1 MALHPTLEILGTAVA
16 PRELQHPRAAAMA
29 AYLASGDHED
39 ARLLECR
46 RHREDGLETVLFEVR
61 AERPQEMVADI
72 LRWEPVAAVFA
83 ASDDRQPCLFAARE
97 DFPEVPHQN
106 VVPAGWMR
114 SPCVDDRPWAEA
126 RSTWTP
132 LTFLERVRWWMGAA
146 ASGGLSDDAQAI
158 DPLFVSAGP
167 DVAIPRAFLQPDT
180 PVGNM
185 TLFAGAGTEEPA
197 LYHLR
202 PHAARDGNAR
212 GALRLI
218 PVRLLPQTMRAVRS
232 APRTLAELIAAF
244 GDCGFDLLAAL
255 REAALDVLNPP
266 YCNPARVAVLLVAP
280 IVRTSDGPVAAH
292 DARAFGIPL
301 TLGELGERLGAIVRN
316 PGYSAADP
324 RKPSPYGR
332 CFPPSDP
339 EGLEAVRIDSLP
351 VHAEFDREMAR
362 ECAGLEAADTRR
374 VVLVGAGAVGS
385 HLALAL
391 AREGRFRWTIVDD
404 DHLLPHNLARHA
416 LGRYELGDRKA
427 AALATAVAGLLGE
440 GEAARSLPCNVL
452 FPGDRAPELEA
463 ALAEAELVIDA
474 SASVAAARRLSDA
487 TGDARRAS
495 VFLNPAGTASVVLS
509 ESAARAT
516 RLDAVEGQYYRHL
529 LREPRL
535 RGHLAPPDGGLR
547 YTGACRHVSS
557 RIPETNVAALTA
569 LASRGLTTS
578 LDGDAGGIGIW
589 TLDADGGVFV
599 SKAVLRTTWRVPV
612 ADWTVTYD
620 EGLLDHLRAARQAA
634 LPAETGG
641 ALVGIVDVA
650 RKSIVVVDALAPPS
664 DSVGSPTQFERG
676 VDGLLAK
683 LADIQSVTRDQV
695 RYVGEWHSHPRRH
708 SAMPS
713 QTDVAQLLGLRDEL
727 GREGIPPVMM
737 IAGER
742 DVALVSATSPADA
755 ASNAGDTRIQEPAQ

>member
-1 MALHPTLEILGTAVA
+1 MALHPKLEIFGAAVA

-29 AYLASGDHED
+29 AYLASGDHDD

-46 RHREDGLETVLFEVR
+46 LSREDGLETVLFEVR

-72 LRWEPVAAVFA
+72 RRWEPVAAVFA

-106 VVPAGWMR
+106 IVPAGWMR

-132 LTFLERVRWWMGAA
+132 LAFLERVRWWMGAA
-146 ASGGLSDDAQAI
+146 ASGGLSDQTQAI
-158 DPLFVSAGP
+158 DPLFVSSGP
-167 DVAIPRAFLQPDT
+167 NIAIPRAFLQPDT
-180 PVGNM
+180 PAGNM
-185 TLFAGAGTEEPA
+185 TLFAGAGTEKTA

-202 PHAARDGNAR
+202 PHAARDGGR

-218 PVRLLPQTMRAVRS
+218 PVRLPPQPMRAVRS

-244 GDCGFDLLAAL
+244 SDCGFDLLAAL

-266 YCNPARVAVLLVAP
+266 YSNPPRVAVLLVAP
-280 IVRTSDGPVAAH
+280 IVRTADGPVAAE

-301 TLGELGERLGAIVRN
+301 TLGELGERLGAIASN

-324 RKPSPYGR
+324 GKSSPYGR
-332 CFPPSDP
+332 SFPPAAP
-339 EGLEAVRIDSLP
+339 EGLEAVAIDSLP
-351 VHAEFDREMAR
+351 VHAEFDRELAR
-362 ECAGLEAADTRR
+362 ECAGLEGADSRQ

-391 AREGRFRWTIVDD
+391 AREGRFRWTVVDD
-404 DHLLPHNLARHA
+404 DYLLPHNLARHT

-427 AALATAVAGLLGE
+427 TALAAEVAELLGE
-440 GEAARSLPCNVL
+440 GDAAHGLACNVL
-452 FPGDRAPELEA
+452 FPGDMAPELDT
-463 ALAEAELVIDA
+463 ALTEAELVIDA
-474 SASVAAARRLSDA
+474 SASVAVARRLSDA
-487 TGDARRAS
+487 AGGARRAS

-509 ESAARAT
+509 EDTARAT
-516 RLDAVEGQYYRHL
+516 RLDALEGQYYRHL

-535 RGHLAPPDGGLR
+535 RSHLVPPGGGLR

-569 LASRGLTTS
+569 LASRGLTDS
-578 LDGDAGGIGIW
+578 LDADAGGIGIW

-599 SKAVLRTTWRVPV
+599 SKVAPRASKCVAV
-612 ADWTVTYD
+612 ADWTVVHD
-620 EGLLDHLRAARQAA
+620 EGLLEHLKAAREAA

-650 RKSIVVVDALAPPS
+650 RKSIIVVDALAPPP

-676 VDGLLAK
+676 VDGLLGR

-713 QTDVAQLLGLRDEL
+713 QMDVAQLIGLHGEL
-727 GREGIPPVMM
+727 GREGIPPIMM
-737 IAGER
+737 IVGER

-755 ASNAGDTRIQEPAQ
+755 APNASDTCIQEPAQ

>member
-1 MALHPTLEILGTAVA
+1 MALHPKLEILGGMVA
-16 PRELQHPRAAAMA
+16 PQELLHHRAAAMA
-29 AYLASGDHED
+29 AYLASGDHDD

-46 RHREDGLETVLFEVR
+46 RRHEDGLETVLFEVR

-72 LRWEPVAAVFA
+72 RRWEPVAAVFA
-83 ASDDRQPCLFAARE
+83 ANDDRQPCLLAARE

-126 RSTWTP
+126 RSSWTP
-132 LTFLERVRWWMGAA
+132 LAFLERVRWWMGAA
-146 ASGGLSDDAQAI
+146 ATGGLSDQAQAI
-158 DPLFVSAGP
+158 DPLFVSSGP
-167 DVAIPRAFLQPDT
+167 DIAIPRAFLQPDT
-180 PVGNM
+180 PAGNM
-185 TLFAGAGTEEPA
+185 TLFAGAGTEETA

-202 PHAARDGNAR
+202 PNAAQDGGGQ

-218 PVRLLPQTMRAVRS
+218 PVRLPPQTMRAVRS

-244 GDCGFDLLAAL
+244 RDCGFDLLAAF
-255 REAALDVLNPP
+255 REAALDILNPP
-266 YCNPARVAVLLVAP
+266 YCNPTRVAVLLVAP
-280 IVRTSDGPVAAH
+280 IVRTADGPVAAE

-332 CFPPSDP
+332 SFPPADP

-351 VHAEFDREMAR
+351 VHAEFDRELAR

-374 VVLVGAGAVGS
+374 VVMVGAGAVGS

-404 DHLLPHNLARHA
+404 DHLLPHNLARHT

-427 AALATAVAGLLGE
+427 TALAADVAELLGE
-440 GEAARSLPCNVL
+440 SDAARGLACNVL
-452 FPGDRAPELEA
+452 FPGDTAPELDA
-463 ALAEAELVIDA
+463 ALTEAELVIDA

-487 TGDARRAS
+487 AGTARRAS
-495 VFLNPAGTASVVLS
+495 VFLNPTGTASVALS
-509 ESAARAT
+509 EDAARAT
-516 RLDAVEGQYYRHL
+516 RLDALEGQYYRHL

-535 RGHLAPPDGGLR
+535 RGHLAPPEGGLR

-557 RIPETNVAALTA
+557 RIPETHVAALTA
-569 LASRGLTTS
+569 LASRGLTAS
-578 LDGDAGGIGIW
+578 LDGDAGGIGVW
-589 TLDADGGVFV
+589 TLDADGGAFV
-599 SKAVLRTTWRVPV
+599 SKAMVRTTWRVPV
-612 ADWTVTYD
+612 ADWTVVYD
-620 EGLLDHLRAARQAA
+620 EGLLDHLKAAREAA

-650 RKSIVVVDALAPPS
+650 RKSIIVVDALAPPP

-676 VDGLLAK
+676 VDGLLGR

-713 QTDVAQLLGLRDEL
+713 QTDVAQLIGLHGEL
-727 GREGIPPVMM
+727 GREGIPPVML
-737 IAGER
+737 IVGER

-755 ASNAGDTRIQEPAQ
+755 APEASDICIQEPAQ

>member
-1 MALHPTLEILGTAVA
+1 MALHPKLEILGAAVA
-16 PRELQHPRAAAMA
+16 PRQLQHPRAAAMA
-29 AYLASGDHED
+29 AYLASGDHDD

-46 RHREDGLETVLFEVR
+46 LRREDGLETVLFEVR
-61 AERPQEMVADI
+61 AERPQVMVADI
-72 LRWEPVAAVFA
+72 RRWEPVAAVFA

-106 VVPAGWMR
+106 IVPAGWMR

-132 LTFLERVRWWMGAA
+132 LAFLERVRWWMGAA
-146 ASGGLSDDAQAI
+146 ASGGLSDQAQAI
-158 DPLFVSAGP
+158 DPLFVSSGP
-167 DVAIPRAFLQPDT
+167 NIAIPRAFLQPDT
-180 PVGNM
+180 PAGNM
-185 TLFAGAGTEEPA
+185 TLFAGAGTEKTA

-202 PHAARDGNAR
+202 PDAARDGGR

-218 PVRLLPQTMRAVRS
+218 PVRLPPQPMRAVRS
-232 APRTLAELIAAF
+232 APRTLAELITAF
-244 GDCGFDLLAAL
+244 SDCGFDLLAAL

-266 YCNPARVAVLLVAP
+266 YSNPPRVAVLLVAP
-280 IVRTSDGPVAAH
+280 IVRIADGPVAAE

-301 TLGELGERLGAIVRN
+301 TLGELGERLGTIASN

-324 RKPSPYGR
+324 GKSSPYGR
-332 CFPPSDP
+332 SFPPAAP
-339 EGLEAVRIDSLP
+339 EGLEAVVIDSLP
-351 VHAEFDREMAR
+351 VHAEFDRELAR
-362 ECAGLEAADTRR
+362 ECAGLDGADARQ

-391 AREGRFRWTIVDD
+391 AREGRFRWTVVDD
-404 DHLLPHNLARHA
+404 DHLLPHNLARHT

-427 AALATAVAGLLGE
+427 NALAAEVAELLGE
-440 GEAARSLPCNVL
+440 VDDAHGLACNVL
-452 FPGDRAPELEA
+452 FPGDMAPELDA

-487 TGDARRAS
+487 AGGARRAS
-495 VFLNPAGTASVVLS
+495 VFLNPAGTASVVMS
-509 ESAARAT
+509 EDAVRAT
-516 RLDAVEGQYYRHL
+516 RLDALEGQYYRHL

-535 RGHLAPPDGGLR
+535 RAHLAPPDGGLR

-569 LASRGLTTS
+569 LASRGFTAS
-578 LDGDAGGIGIW
+578 LDGDVGGIGIW

-599 SKAVLRTTWRVPV
+599 SKAMARTTWRVPV
-612 ADWTVTYD
+612 ADWTVVYD
-620 EGLLDHLRAARQAA
+620 EGLLDHLKAAREAA

-650 RKSIVVVDALAPPS
+650 RKSIIVVDALAPPP

-676 VDGLLAK
+676 VDGLLGR

-713 QTDVAQLLGLRDEL
+713 QTDVAQLLGLHGEL
-727 GREGIPPVMM
+727 GREGIPPVML

-755 ASNAGDTRIQEPAQ
+755 APEASDICIQEPAQ